1 MSVNKVHNDI
11 PHVFVDMNSDES
23 NKQEIYCA
31 IDTATDSVIG
41 ARVRTVG
48 HQLGHPAQA
57 LKRSSSQAIKD
68 SVVHRSHLR
77 VKQPQYFG
85 ESSEHHDLAQTC
97 VQLFISDPRTLPAEF
112 QCLRSSTDSSYF
124 STSYP
129 LMITLPPE
137 IIGKIAQELRAL
149 PYAEKSEPVRR
160 HEDAALAS
168 LCLVSRMFREEAVR
182 PLWEDICI
190 RVTVPDVRVAAVSLQ
205 ISNLKEKYFQ
215 RVLSLHIIAD
225 STSLH
230 ALNTFN
236 MNNLLFQTR
245 FTLRRLS
252 ALKNLALNIS
262 ATVCAPML
270 EELYSLTFPS
280 LSSLRLHVS
289 QSSEEIEGIC
299 MFLLRHPSL
308 EYLDLH
314 IRTMLA
320 PWVPEV
326 TSLPWGN
333 FRVRP
338 HGQIPFP
345 RLREL
350 TGSAD
355 TLALFARETPL
366 ESCTLINV
374 PEESSLFILKTAP
387 LDGPFLHLTSLKIT
401 EQEPVLDREFLEVL
415 TELTPNIRKLK
426 GFRINEEFL
435 RLFQS
440 EDPRKAICLG
450 KLERLV
456 ISEHAYKYAPL
467 DKRGVQRAILE
478 LPSIFPSLATVIYT
492 HANMHWKGT
501 LRFHFNHKGYRMFER
516 GFPPSYY

>member
-1 MSVNKVHNDI
+1 MPKNPNLI
-11 PHVFVDMNSDES
+11 
-23 NKQEIYCA
+23 
-31 IDTATDSVIG
+31 
-41 ARVRTVG
+41 
-48 HQLGHPAQA
+48 
-57 LKRSSSQAIKD
+57 
-68 SVVHRSHLR
+68 
-77 VKQPQYFG
+77 
-85 ESSEHHDLAQTC
+85 
-97 VQLFISDPRTLPAEF
+97 
-112 QCLRSSTDSSYF
+112 
-124 STSYP
+124 
-129 LMITLPPE
+129 
-137 IIGKIAQELRAL
+137 
-149 PYAEKSEPVRR
+149 
-160 HEDAALAS
+160 
-168 LCLVSRMFREEAVR
+168 FREEAVR

-190 RVTVPDVRVAAVSLQ
+190 RVAVPDVRVAAVSLQ
-205 ISNLKEKYFQ
+205 ISNLKEKYFR

-252 ALKNLALNIS
+252 ALKNLALNVS
-262 ATVCAPML
+262 ATDNVG
-270 EELYSLTFPS
+270 T
-280 LSSLRLHVS
+280 
-289 QSSEEIEGIC
+289 
-299 MFLLRHPSL
+299 
-308 EYLDLH
+308 
-314 IRTMLA
+314 
-320 PWVPEV
+320 
-326 TSLPWGN
+326 
-333 FRVRP
+333 
-338 HGQIPFP
+338 IPFP

-355 TLALFARETPL
+355 TLALFAQETPL

-435 RLFQS
+435 S

-467 DKRGVQRAILE
+467 DKWGVQRAILE

-501 LRFHFNHKGYRMFER
+501 LRCHFNHKGYRMFER